1 MEKNKKQSKGFTL
14 LELLIVI
21 AVLAILSAAL
31 VLVLNP
37 AESMKKSR
45 DTQRMNDLA
54 ALKTAIG
61 LYITSVGSPDLDAG
75 LANGCLGDGVTAAKI
90 FYSANIPDA
99 GNLCPLALP
108 GIDEGDDADG
118 TFDDTDFCTYNSAN
132 AVVDGTGWLP
142 VNLTGISGGS
152 PISNLPIDP
161 TNDIE
166 LGTSTA
172 TAPTNEALVYRYA
185 CQNTATVGGGNPS
198 TVFEINAQ
206 LESDAFTASGSDKR
220 GLDGGDNTNYYE
232 VGTSL
237 RLIGS
242 GINF

>member
-61 LYITSVGSPDLDAG
+61 LYITSVGSPDLDAAIG
-75 LANGCLGDGVTAAKI
+75 GCLGDDGLGAAVTDAKI
-90 FYSANIPDA
+90 FYSANETEPQACIANVVEGADA
-99 GNLCPLALP
+99 N
-108 GIDEGDDADG
+108 G
-118 TFDDTDFCTYNSAN
+118 TFDTGAGNDFCVYSSAS
-132 AVVDGTGWLP
+132 ALVDGTGWLP
-142 VNLTGISGGS
+142 VKLSDIPGGS

-161 TNDIE
+161 TNIVAA
-166 LGTSTA
+166 A
-172 TAPTNEALVYRYA
+172 TTPASADLVYRYA
-185 CQNTATVGGGNPS
+185 CQNAAVDGSGKPS
-198 TVFEINAQ
+198 TVFEVNAQ
-206 LESDAFTASGSDKR
+206 LESDAFTATGSDKR
-220 GLDGGDNTNYYE
+220 ALDGGDHSTLYE
-232 VGTSL
+232 VGTNL
-237 RLIGS
+237 RLLGN
-242 GINF
+242 GVNF